1 MDVRAESHQ
10 QVLRITNY
18 NPQFSLYK
26 PTRRNTATSIAQ
38 SEGSGSQEAFEA
50 IQEESSFTFAFHID
64 FEGLGLSLLN
74 HKAVEV
80 VYLTASRLNFEY
92 TASPV
97 AQSVNIAIG
106 TLQVDNQLHD
116 ALFPVVLQPTPVS
129 KDSSTAA
136 SLPTVQG
143 SLIWLK
149 DEGLDHSIAIACH
162 LYSPVCP

>member
-1 MDVRAESHQ
+1 MYKGGQGSRVVSLDVRAESHK

-26 PTRRNTATSIAQ
+26 PTRRNTAASIAQ
-38 SEGSGSQEAFEA
+38 SDGTSSQEAFEA
-50 IQEESSFTFAFHID
+50 IQEESKFTFAFKID
-64 FEGLGLSLLN
+64 FEGLGLSLIN
-74 HKAVEV
+74 QKTVEV
-80 VYLTASRLNFEY
+80 VYLTATRLKFEY

-97 AQSVNIAIG
+97 AQAINISCG
-106 TLQVDNQLHD
+106 TLQIDNQLHD
-116 ALFPVVLQPTPVS
+116 AVFPVALQPTPIP

-149 DEGLDHSIAIACH
+149 DEGNDVSL
-162 LYSPVCP
+162 